1 MFVFD
6 DYQAVCICETVCRAT
21 GWITHFLLSG
31 RQRLSA
37 SGFLLVSPKAER
49 LTDGNVG
56 QFALALR
63 LCEIEDTGNFCRF
76 RCKKIVRKRVKTPE
90 METTPG
96 TRGDDLMLNAIGNL
110 LASPRPRTSRRR
122 VPGLLTTQHLEA
134 RLALTASVL
143 APTVVAPTVVA
154 PTVVAPVVGPIQ
166 GPVVAEQ
173 TVVEA
178 TEEHSYPVEEGAA
191 EYSDSEPLLMGAP
204 ATLVLSLD
212 GSGESEEITAQEV
225 QFPDTNQ
232 VADNT
237 AFFESVQSSPQQAV
251 VADGQEPVQSPLP
264 LESVGRARLESSPS
278 LSPIELIAEEEAP
291 NEDGDTD
298 ELESDSIDGE
308 DPPGESAAV
317 TEDLP
322 PLVDEAVMALDM
334 DIPRE
339 DIESGKAESMAKPA
353 VTSDMSQAETA
364 DNDVQ
369 QTSASAALD
378 AVTIETSDLDEFF
391 SREQS
396 TVAPHQKA
404 MATAAVVL
412 LGAAQMRR
420 SRRQSELAGDQGL

>member
-1 MFVFD
+1 
-6 DYQAVCICETVCRAT
+6 
-21 GWITHFLLSG
+21 
-31 RQRLSA
+31 
-37 SGFLLVSPKAER
+37 
-49 LTDGNVG
+49 
-56 QFALALR
+56 
-63 LCEIEDTGNFCRF
+63 
-76 RCKKIVRKRVKTPE
+76 
-90 METTPG
+90 
-96 TRGDDLMLNAIGNL
+96 MLNAIGNL

-122 VPGLLTTQHLEA
+122 VLGLLTTQHLEA

-143 APTVVAPTVVA
+143 A

-212 GSGESEEITAQEV
+212 DSGESEETTAQEV

-308 DPPGESAAV
+308 DPPAEAESAAV
-317 TEDLP
+317 TGDLP

-353 VTSDMSQAETA
+353 VTSDMSQAEAA
-364 DNDVQ
+364 DDDVQ

-404 MATAAVVL
+404 AATAAVVL

>member
-1 MFVFD
+1 MSGHGLD
-6 DYQAVCICETVCRAT
+6 
-21 GWITHFLLSG
+21 HSFLLSD
-31 RQRLSA
+31 RQPLSA
-37 SGFLLVSPKAER
+37 SGFLLVSPKTER

-90 METTPG
+90 METTLG

-122 VPGLLTTQHLEA
+122 VLGLLTTQHLEA

-143 APTVVAPTVVA
+143 A

-212 GSGESEEITAQEV
+212 DSGESEEITAQEV

-308 DPPGESAAV
+308 DPPAEAESAAV

-364 DNDVQ
+364 DDDVQ